1 MNQRAMH
8 FEKQDTNIHTLTEE
22 ATKTI
27 QRK

>member
-8 FEKQDTNIHTLTEE
+8 FEKQDTNIQTLTEE
-22 ATKTI
+22 ATKII